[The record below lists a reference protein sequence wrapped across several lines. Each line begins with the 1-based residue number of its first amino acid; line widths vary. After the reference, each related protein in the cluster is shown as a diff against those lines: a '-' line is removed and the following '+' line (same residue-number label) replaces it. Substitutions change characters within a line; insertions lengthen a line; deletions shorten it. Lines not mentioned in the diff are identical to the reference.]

1 MMQHRAIV
9 RSLVLSIL
17 VLLVVLG
24 GITAALVFDSREA
37 AAEARMDL
45 VRMLETDE
53 PPQ

>member
-24 GITAALVFDSREA
+24 GITAALVFDNQEA
-37 AAEARMDL
+37 VAEARTEL
-45 VRMLETDE
+45 VRMLEDDG
-53 PPQ
+53 PPE

>member
-1 MMQHRAIV
+1 MEHRAIV

-17 VLLVVLG
+17 ILLVVLG
-24 GITAALVFDSREA
+24 GVTAVLVFDNQEA

-45 VRMLETDE
+45 VRMLENNE